1 MSLPFASLINEELF
15 TVLITVLISILL
27 FREWRAKKLIS
38 RRQELQRQRTYQIS
52 ILKEI
57 QDRIGYS
64 LNVEEVI
71 DIVTGSLKNLFPYSA
86 ASSIVVKEDKLIFK
100 TYIEESVSPGFIGQ
114 VKKSMLASISALIPN
129 IPTNIEE
136 RVSGVPLDED
146 NKLELSSFF
155 HIPFIVNN
163 KVVGLIN
170 VSSTKPNLYKEEEMT
185 ILYQITGQASNALS
199 KLRQVLDTEES
210 KLTSMVG
217 SLADGVFMVDGKN
230 ELLIINEAAKKFLNI
245 EKDNVIF
252 TDILNSM
259 AGKFDLIGKITDSVT
274 SKKSI
279 DEKEVLMDE
288 KTFQIFITPVF
299 NSKESEEQTV
309 VGASIL
315 IHDITIE
322 KNLSKI
328 KEDFTNMMVHELR
341 APLTAIKDSSELMLE
356 NENVG
361 SDENKQL
368 LHIIDSQ
375 TKMLLEQI
383 GSILDAAKIEAGRF
397 VIQKSPN
404 DLNRLIIDV
413 VDAFTP
419 QAKKKDVE
427 LNSYVPKT
435 LPDLS
440 FDKIRVNQVLNNL
453 ISNSLKFTPS
463 GGKITVLGEINTDS
477 VTVSVTDTGMGI
489 SEEDQKDLFSKF
501 YQIRKTP
508 AELAKGGTGLGLYIV
523 KGIVEAHGGFVT
535 VDSTPGQGTTISFTL
550 PLADDIVHEKR
561 VYSSSL
567 PAHFTSVN

>member
-1 MSLPFASLINEELF
+1 MSLPFASLINEDLF
-15 TVLITVLISILL
+15 TVLITALISILF
-27 FREWRAKKLIS
+27 FREWRAKKIIS

-64 LNVEEVI
+64 LNVEEVV

-100 TYIEESVSPGFIGQ
+100 THIEESVSSGFIGQ

-129 IPTNIEE
+129 VPTNIEE

-146 NKLELSSFF
+146 NKFELSSFF

-199 KLRQVLDTEES
+199 KLRQVLDTEEN

-245 EKDNVIF
+245 KKDNVIF
-252 TDILNSM
+252 TDVLNSM
-259 AGKFDLIGKITDSVT
+259 AGKFDLVDKITNSVT

-279 DEKEVLMDE
+279 EEKEVLMGE

-299 NSKESEEQTV
+299 NSKESENQTV

-419 QAKKKDVE
+419 QAKKKGVE

-535 VDSTPGQGTTISFTL
+535 VDSTSGQGTTISFTL
-550 PLADDIVHEKR
+550 PIADDVVHEKR
-561 VYSSSL
+561 AYSSSL
-567 PAHFTSVN
+567 PAHFTSIN

>member
-129 IPTNIEE
+129 IPTSIEE
-136 RVSGVPLDED
+136 RVSGVPLDEN
-146 NKLELSSFF
+146 NKLGLSSFF

-279 DEKEVLMDE
+279 EEKEVLMDE

>member
-64 LNVEEVI
+64 LNVEEVV

-129 IPTNIEE
+129 IPTSIEE

-279 DEKEVLMDE
+279 EEKEVLMDE

>member
-279 DEKEVLMDE
+279 EEKEVLMDE

>member
-129 IPTNIEE
+129 IPTSIEE

-279 DEKEVLMDE
+279 EEKEVLMDE

>member
-230 ELLIINEAAKKFLNI
+230 ELLIINEAAKEFLNI

-279 DEKEVLMDE
+279 EEKEVLMGE

-419 QAKKKDVE
+419 QAKKKNVE

-435 LPDLS
+435 LPDLN

-535 VDSTPGQGTTISFTL
+535 VDSTPGQGTTISITL